1 MSKKNYFW
9 RLLVFAILVIALAG
23 SAFASNEGTNITAYP
38 GANINTYCGFEVELD
53 GSGSEGGNGRD
64 ITSCFWRF
72 VSKPEGS
79 TAAINN
85 AADVKTTFVP
95 DVLGEYLIGL
105 TVSDGVN
112 ASKEETIIVRAK
124 ALDSN
129 IDDIDLKSISG
140 PLHLE
145 YSFKNTI
152 PLSDGWI
159 ITADNSSKVLIVNV
173 LTGQVGK
180 SFQLNATPNDMVIDF
195 DRGLL
200 LVTMN
205 TSSKLAKINI
215 YDETISYISLPYQAS
230 TIENADS
237 GRVFVRLIHDV
248 GASDAKPWIVDYV
261 LDTVTEMDCDDG
273 VGYGDL
279 YAFNAKYNYLF
290 IGDTGI
296 NPSTLWKYSYDPQTG
311 ALSLIE
317 KSELDRFGSN
327 GIDLKLSPDGE
338 HLVFCNGGG
347 NSLGFD
353 IFDIN
358 PHDFSQRYGVFD
370 SYLNPYSG
378 CFSHDNKYF
387 IAQDRI
393 YTILFD
399 VNTHALI
406 STIYRPFTGSDGDAA
421 NEKVYFSRGDKLI
434 FYFNGSNE
442 GYMYKIY
449 IDDGTPVDA
458 DYIDILG
465 EDIGF
470 NKSILSY
477 TIILPSWMQKVPKIN
492 VSANELFDV
501 QIDYPLSMPGEAT
514 VSIGA
519 GGLIKKTYSIYLGKA
534 PAFTDIDGHWAEDEI
549 IQVSAIGLF
558 NGVSEALFDPQGA
571 LTRAMFVTVLS
582 RLEGINP
589 NYEHEYTSFH
599 DVDASAYYA
608 SAVTW
613 ASSWGLVY
621 GTSVQIFSPDLPI
634 TRQDAAT
641 LIGRYF
647 DYAGIE
653 LPAIKEAVVFADDGD
668 IAEYAYEWVYK
679 MQMAGI
685 ISGKD
690 GNVFDPL
697 GLTTRAEAAT
707 LFMKLLI

>member
-1 MSKKNYFW
+1 VSKKNYFW

-72 VSKPEGS
+72 LSKPEGS
-79 TAAINN
+79 TAVINN

-205 TSSKLAKINI
+205 ASSRLAKIDIFNGVV
-215 YDETISYISLPYQAS
+215 SYIELPYQAS

-237 GRVFVRLIHDV
+237 GRVFVRLVHDSSAWY
-248 GASDAKPWIVDYV
+248 GAKPCVVDYV
-261 LDTVTEMDCDDG
+261 SDTIIFSTGTEMYHIDG
-273 VGYGDL
+273 FSYGEL

-290 IGDTGI
+290 IGNTDTS
-296 NPSTLWKYSYDPQTG
+296 PSTLWKYSYDPQTG
-311 ALSLIE
+311 AMSLIE
-317 KSELDRFGSN
+317 KSEHGSFGGNSM
-327 GIDLKLSPDGE
+327 DLKVSPDGE
-338 HLVFCNGGG
+338 RVIY
-347 NSLGFD
+347 D
-353 IFDIN
+353 I
-358 PHDFSQRYGVFD
+358 HDFDPQDFNQRFGVFICN
-370 SYLNPYSG
+370 SYPRSG
-378 CFSHDNKYF
+378 CFSWDNRFF
-387 IAQDRI
+387 IVGTSDSI
-393 YTILFD
+393 KLFD
-399 VNTHALI
+399 VETHALI
-406 STIYRPFTGSDGDAA
+406 STIGSFTGFYSGKA
-421 NEKVYFSRGDKLI
+421 YFSRGGKLI
-434 FYFNGSNE
+434 YCFDKRE
-442 GYMYKIY
+442 GQIYKTY

-470 NKSILSY
+470 NKSTLSY
-477 TIILPSWMQKVPKIN
+477 TIIMPPWMQEVPKIN
-492 VSANELFDV
+492 VSANEMFDV
-501 QIDYPLSMPGEAT
+501 KIEYPASIPGKAT
-514 VSIGA
+514 ITIGA
-519 GGLIKKTYSIYLGKA
+519 GGAIKKAYSIYFSQEPK
-534 PAFTDIDGHWAEDEI
+534 FNDINGHWAEDRI
-549 IQVSAIGLF
+549 IQATIIGLF
-558 NGVSEALFDPQGA
+558 NGVSETQFEPQGS
-571 LTRAMFVTVLS
+571 LTRGMFVTLLS
-582 RLEGINP
+582 RLEGIDP
-589 NYEHEYTSFH
+589 NYDIYTNFD

-608 SAVTW
+608 SAVRW
-613 ASSWGLVY
+613 ASRWGLVY
-621 GTSVQIFSPDLPI
+621 GTGERLFSPDRPI

-679 MQMAGI
+679 MQIAGI

-697 GLTTRAEAAT
+697 GLTTRAEAAA
-707 LFMKLLI
+707 LFMRIYDIIELLK

>member
-1 MSKKNYFW
+1 VSKKNYFW

-79 TAAINN
+79 TAVISN

-105 TVSDGVN
+105 IVSDGVS

-237 GRVFVRLIHDV
+237 GRVFVRLVHDSSAWY
-248 GASDAKPWIVDYV
+248 GAKPCVVDYV
-261 LDTVTEMDCDDG
+261 SDTIIFSTGTEIYHIDG
-273 VGYGDL
+273 FSYGDL

-290 IGDTGI
+290 IGNTGTS
-296 NPSTLWKYSYDPQTG
+296 PSTLWKYSYDPRTG
-311 ALSLIE
+311 ALSLVKE
-317 KSELDRFGSN
+317 SEHGSFGSN
-327 GIDLKLSPDGE
+327 GQDLKLSPDGE
-338 HLVFCNGGG
+338 HLVFCNSSG
-347 NSLGFD
+347 NGQGYT

-358 PHDFSQRYGVFD
+358 PHDFNQRYGEFD
-370 SYLNPYSG
+370 CSPYPHSG
-378 CFSHDNKYF
+378 CFSQDNKYF
-387 IAQDRI
+387 VARNHDSIK
-393 YTILFD
+393 LFD

-406 STIYRPFTGSDGDAA
+406 STINRQSAESYND
-421 NEKVYFSRGDKLI
+421 KVYFSRGGKLI
-434 FYFNGSNE
+434 YYFNGSI
-442 GYMYKIY
+442 GYMYKTY

-465 EDIGF
+465 ENIGF
-470 NKSILSY
+470 NKSTLSY
-477 TIILPSWMQKVPKIN
+477 TIIMPPWMQEVPKIN
-492 VSANELFDV
+492 VSANEMFDV
-501 QIDYPLSMPGEAT
+501 KIDYPRSIPGEAT

-519 GGLIKKTYSIYLGKA
+519 GGMIKKTYSIYLCKA
-534 PAFTDIDGHWAEDEI
+534 PEFVDIDGHWAEDVI

-558 NGVSEALFDPQGA
+558 NGVSETQFEPQGS
-571 LTRAMFVTVLS
+571 LTRGMFVTLLS
-582 RLEGINP
+582 RLEGIDP
-589 NYEHEYTSFH
+589 SYAYTDFN

-608 SAVTW
+608 SAVRW
-613 ASSWGLVY
+613 ASYMGIVN
-621 GTSVQIFSPDLPI
+621 GTGEGKFSPDGPI

-641 LIGRYF
+641 MLGRYF
-647 DYAGIE
+647 SVMGIE
-653 LPAIKEAVVFADDGD
+653 LPLINNSNVFADDVH
-668 IAEYAYEWVYK
+668 IAGYAKDMVYK
-679 MQMAGI
+679 MQSAGI
-685 ISGKD
+685 INGK
-690 GNVFDPL
+690 GNNMFDPL